1 MSRSRSC
8 FGDELGDETTNEF
21 LDGGGAQLV
30 ADERVE
36 CLVGRGHAASL

>member
-21 LDGGGAQLV
+21 LDGGAQLV
-30 ADERVE
+30 TDERLE
-36 CLVGRGHAASL
+36 RLLRRGHVASL